1 MIKSLAADKE
11 AAQRRLDSIEA
22 RMEVDHAKVE
32 NGNPQRGGAVLRSAL
47 DLRGYLKGVDGGD
60 TLSFGGFADVYTYLS
75 RIHSRQDNISME
87 AMVKAHK
94 DVKSLDISLAEACVV
109 HTHTNLIP
117 AIFGIGSDSPSGA
130 ALTLLS
136 TYKSWRDLG
145 KFTGTA
151 HTIETSLAQVG
162 KEINEIITEDFADYP
177 QLYELRALAIWVSL
191 QSQAFII
198 ALI

>member
-1 MIKSLAADKE
+1 M
-11 AAQRRLDSIEA
+11 
-22 RMEVDHAKVE
+22 
-32 NGNPQRGGAVLRSAL
+32 
-47 DLRGYLKGVDGGD
+47 DGGD
-60 TLSFGGFADVYTYLS
+60 TLADVYTYLS
-75 RIHSRQDNISME
+75 HIHSRQDNISME

-130 ALTLLS
+130 ALTLLP

-145 KFTGTA
+145 KFTGIA
-151 HTIETSLAQVG
+151 DTIETSLAQVR
-162 KEINEIITEDFADYP
+162 KEINKIITKDFADYP
-177 QLYELRALAIWVSL
+177 QLYELRALAIRFLL

-198 ALI
+198 ALIRWVDETYLHLTAASNEENLAWWVITTVIKQIFKEYLAPAQSTPTDIN